1 MLPRR
6 RLVSVLK
13 LCLAIALLSLILLA
27 SRLSNLVQEF
37 CRYPPQRL
45 PPYIC
50 PRSNGTDSAPA
61 EVAVQNWNATWKSDA
76 KVLVFVETFYS
87 KLGKQILNIIDAIK
101 VPRKVETLS
110 KNLPLLTTAKRGRF
124 SIIIIENYYK
134 YLNLP
139 AWNRQLLDKYCRDY
153 GVGIISFLASRSA
166 DYIRAKVKDSPLT
179 FRQKQR
185 AANLRFSAHSVVNFL
200 AKPGAVLEAPQPD
213 TDDWILF
220 DISKGFESVIS
231 AEDVDGEERAAVVHD
246 RGLADGVERILFG
259 HNFTHWINKIAF
271 VDALRHLGEG
281 SVRIDL
287 NRFIQIDV
295 DDIFVGMSGSRM
307 TRSDADALLD
317 SQNRLRRFIANF
329 TYCLGFSGS
338 FFRNGDS
345 LEVKGDERLIEIAN
359 NFVWFPHMW
368 RHNHAHE
375 LNVTQLK
382 AVMTLNKMFAQSWKI
397 SVDSHYAIS
406 PQHAG
411 VYPVHEELYDSW
423 RDIWDIRVTSTE
435 EYPHFRPS
443 SARRGFIYKNI
454 SVLPRQTCG
463 LYTHTHF
470 FHSYPDGL
478 SNLLNNIEGG
488 DLFFTILTNPFSI
501 FMTHQQNYAHDRLGI
516 FTFERV
522 VNFIKCWTNLRLF
535 WAKPMQIAEAY
546 FHRFP
551 NERVPIWSNPCDD
564 SRHEKILP
572 LAFNCSKMPL
582 PNVLIV
588 GPQKTGST
596 ALATYL
602 SLHPNC
608 TTNDPVPSSFE
619 ELQFFGGANYGR
631 GILWYMEQFLNKTS
645 PEHTVVFEKS
655 ATYFDNPEAPRT
667 AAALLPKANII
678 VILLDPAIRAY
689 SWYQHM
695 RAHND
700 SAALSLSLIEILNVR
715 SSDAL
720 PLRKLRQRC
729 VSPGRYAHHLD
740 RWLDVY
746 PLSQIHVIDGDTL
759 RYNPVAV
766 LKSLTTSLHL
776 PAFAYEEM
784 LKFDERKRFFCVRT
798 NKTGKIFTVFS
809 RGDMVMILLLVWVL
823 RVRLLFSTK
832 VPPFKVESFLISFQF
847 SETLGCFRFGRKNY
861 LLQRFIACFLIGGN
875 KCLGASKGRKYPP
888 MDEKLRA
895 RLNAIFR
902 EDNIALHKLLVRYDL
917 PIPEWLR
924 AQLSRPRPEE

>member
-27 SRLSNLVQEF
+27 SRLSNLGEEIHV
-37 CRYPPQRL
+37 RYPPQRL

-535 WAKPMQIAEAY
+535 WAKPM
-546 FHRFP
+546 
-551 NERVPIWSNPCDD
+551 
-564 SRHEKILP
+564 
-572 LAFNCSKMPL
+572 
-582 PNVLIV
+582 
-588 GPQKTGST
+588 
-596 ALATYL
+596 
-602 SLHPNC
+602 
-608 TTNDPVPSSFE
+608 
-619 ELQFFGGANYGR
+619 
-631 GILWYMEQFLNKTS
+631 YMEQFLNKTS

-667 AAALLPKANII
+667 AAALLPCRICRLQMFI
-678 VILLDPAIRAY
+678 LVILLDPAIRAY

-784 LKFDERKRFFCVRT
+784 LKFDERKRFFCVR
-798 NKTGKIFTVFS
+798 
-809 RGDMVMILLLVWVL
+809 
-823 RVRLLFSTK
+823 
-832 VPPFKVESFLISFQF
+832 
-847 SETLGCFRFGRKNY
+847 
-861 LLQRFIACFLIGGN
+861 GN